1 MPAGGAM
8 QAAESG
14 DAVSQYVLGACFKA
28 GRGVSVN
35 YPKVRLFSETTCS
48 GGVLCIYV
56 RALSGVL
63 KGTVS
68 SAAWCA
74 Y

>member
-35 YPKVRLFSETTCS
+35 YPKVRLSF
-48 GGVLCIYV
+48 
-56 RALSGVL
+56 RAHLQWW
-63 KGTVS
+63 GTLYIVG
-68 SAAWCA
+68 C
-74 Y
+74 

>member
-35 YPKVRLFSETTCS
+35 YPKVRSACSE
-48 GGVLCIYV
+48 
-56 RALSGVL
+56 
-63 KGTVS
+63 
-68 SAAWCA
+68 
-74 Y
+74 